1 MCTQGNKEGGEHMNK
16 AEEMTLQRLVEVAK
30 QLPQGEL
37 EKVLMY
43 GEGFLAGK
51 EKAEKAG

>member
-1 MCTQGNKEGGEHMNK
+1 VYTRKQKGGENMNK
-16 AEEMTLQRLVEVAK
+16 TEKNTLQRLVEVAK
-30 QLPQGEL
+30 QLPQVEL

-51 EKAEKAG
+51 DKAEKAG